1 MEGKCHLD
9 SLLVNIEKKN
19 FTILSSFSTVIVRAT
34 EKETGQK
41 RQKTFSFCHT
51 IYELLSFSPF
61 SPTHRENGWTWRLF
75 STQTPLFSHCV
86 FLLPTQSRN
95 HIHSL
100 TEVDGVFSFTF
111 TEAQRQHKHTN
122 RNGDGKKHTQN
133 RERSREKKGGN
144 LGTCESFFC

>member
-1 MEGKCHLD
+1 MEFREKNPSF
-9 SLLVNIEKKN
+9 SLFIPCDKSHENLVWVEVKNPSQDNTAGWKVNVTSTAFSLTLKKKN

-75 STQTPLFSHCV
+75 FNSNATFLSLCV
-86 FLLPTQSRN
+86 F
-95 HIHSL
+95 I
-100 TEVDGVFSFTF
+100 
-111 TEAQRQHKHTN
+111 TN
-122 RNGDGKKHTQN
+122 
-133 RERSREKKGGN
+133 S
-144 LGTCESFFC
+144 ES